1 MSALADLVTRLSATR
16 RITAE
21 DVLALR
27 RLVFGEVQVTP
38 AEIEALVQLDAAVDE
53 IAPEWS
59 AMFAEAIA
67 DYLVRQQHP
76 CGYVDEAGADW
87 LMTAFTRDGRM
98 RVSTELEALI
108 KVLETAESAPPR
120 LAAFALERVR
130 EAVVHDGRVTAREV
144 ERVRRVLYA
153 FAGQGVA
160 GITREEAEAL
170 FDINDAVRGRDNDPA
185 WTELF
190 VKAVA
195 SSLLLASTYAAPTRQ
210 QALDTEA
217 WLHRRGDLI
226 DGLPRI
232 LGPVDFKAAFGPSE
246 IDQAWAAR
254 DARVEAEMGAAAAL
268 TTDESSWVMAR
279 LGRDGVRDAA
289 EQALLDFLQAEASSP
304 VPASSPWAER
314 AA

>member
-1 MSALADLVTRLSATR
+1 MSALADLVARLSAAR

-27 RLVFGEVQVTP
+27 RMVFGEAQVTP

-160 GITREEAEAL
+160 GVTREEAEAL

-185 WTELF
+185 WTEL
-190 VKAVA
+190 
-195 SSLLLASTYAAPTRQ
+195 S
-210 QALDTEA
+210 
-217 WLHRRGDLI
+217 
-226 DGLPRI
+226 
-232 LGPVDFKAAFGPSE
+232 
-246 IDQAWAAR
+246 
-254 DARVEAEMGAAAAL
+254 
-268 TTDESSWVMAR
+268 
-279 LGRDGVRDAA
+279 
-289 EQALLDFLQAEASSP
+289 
-304 VPASSPWAER
+304 
-314 AA
+314 